1 MPRYGK
7 RKGAP
12 VARVT
17 VTLRLDPSPAVR
29 DELLATIERCN
40 EAANWLAGEAFSLR
54 CADFDELRKRF
65 YYEIREKFG
74 LPSTTALLAIAKA
87 CDAYKRD
94 PSTRPEFRELGA
106 VGFNINTYS
115 LSLKDHTL
123 SIRALTRRIKNIPLR
138 MGALQRDWLNRGV
151 WKEAD
156 LVVRRG
162 RKKRLDIAITV
173 ELPLPDV
180 AEASGTLGADLGIV
194 NLLTDSDGN
203 VYSGEKVDE
212 VREWYADRKATL
224 QKVGT
229 RSAKRRLRQLS
240 GAEARFKKNENHR
253 IAKQTVARA
262 QGTGRRIALEELKGI
277 GQRVTVRH
285 NQRARHAS
293 WSFWQLRFFIAYKA
307 ALAGVAVVA
316 VDPRNTSRTCCK
328 CKHCD
333 RRNRRSQ
340 AVFQC
345 RRCGF
350 TAPADWNAAE
360 NIRNK
365 ADVTQ
370 PMASHDDAGNV
381 AVRRR
386 DTPPSAD
393 ASLTLSAR
401 GSLTEGM
408 KSR

>member
-17 VTLRLDPSPAVR
+17 VTLRLDPTPAVR
-29 DELLATIERCN
+29 YELIATIERCN
-40 EAANWLAGEAFSLR
+40 EAANWLAGEAFAAG
-54 CADFDELRKRF
+54 CADFDTLSKRHYAELRER
-65 YYEIREKFG
+65 FG
-74 LPSTTALLAIAKA
+74 LSSQVALLTATKVIG
-87 CDAYKRD
+87 AYKRD
-94 PSTRPEFRELGA
+94 PSIQPTFREHGA
-106 VGFNINTYS
+106 VPFDRRVYS
-115 LSLKDHTL
+115 IDGDTL
-123 SIRALTRRIKNIPLR
+123 SIRALTRRVAGIPLR
-138 MGALQRDWLNRGV
+138 MGALQRDWLTRGV

-180 AEASGTLGADLGIV
+180 AEATETLGVDLGVV

-203 VYSGEKVDE
+203 VYSGEKIDE

-240 GAEARFKKNENHR
+240 GAEARFKRNENHR

-340 AVFQC
+340 ALFQC

-381 AVRRR
+381 AVRRC

-393 ASLTLSAR
+393 ASLAL
-401 GSLTEGM
+401 
-408 KSR
+408 